1 MDEVIEVQRFSCSI
15 CLNEE
20 VEETKQCITNCEH
33 SFCLDCINRWFNQRN
48 TSCPMCR
55 GNITTYEL
63 NGEQHHIIRINSNR
77 NNTNDNNL
85 RINMIQLR
93 NKIYY
98 MNFMLFLSF
107 IYFIYSLYQN
117 SLLIMER
124 DEYKILYKNC
134 SDVLIEDKLYMNMI
148 ENKVELSTVPVYLN
162 HQLYNCLF
170 PLYYIQKCLLH
181 QH

>member
-98 MNFMLFLSF
+98 MNF
-107 IYFIYSLYQN
+107 IPIEINIVQI
-117 SLLIMER
+117 LIINLTTM
-124 DEYKILYKNC
+124 IVC
-134 SDVLIEDKLYMNMI
+134 LISIFVSSIIITKLKTIKLINF
-148 ENKVELSTVPVYLN
+148 N
-162 HQLYNCLF
+162 
-170 PLYYIQKCLLH
+170 
-181 QH
+181 